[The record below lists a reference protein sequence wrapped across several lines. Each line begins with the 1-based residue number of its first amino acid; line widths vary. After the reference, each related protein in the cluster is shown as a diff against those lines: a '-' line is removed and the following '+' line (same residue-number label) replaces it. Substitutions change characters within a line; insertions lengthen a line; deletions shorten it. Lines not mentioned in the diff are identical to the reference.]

1 MTEEEVNYLGGTTF
15 KKYQK
20 AAHKTAVYPEGNG
33 IIYNT
38 LGLTSEVGE
47 VASIVSK
54 WVRGDK
60 DHINLDTISKELGD
74 VLWFVS
80 ELSYVLGLTL
90 EGIAQE
96 NLKKLKDRQERNV
109 LKGDGDE
116 R

>member
-1 MTEEEVNYLGGTTF
+1 MTTEETNYLGGVTF
-15 KKYQK
+15 RKYQE

-47 VASIVSK
+47 VVSLVSK

-60 DHINLDTISKELGD
+60 DHIDLPTISKEIGD
-74 VLWFVS
+74 VHWFVS
-80 ELSYVLGLTL
+80 ELSHVLGLSL
-90 EGIAQE
+90 EDIAQE
-96 NLKKLKDRQERNV
+96 NIKKLKDRQARNV

>member
-1 MTEEEVNYLGGTTF
+1 MTEKVNYLGGVTF
-15 KKYQK
+15 RKYQE

-47 VASIVSK
+47 VASLVSK

-60 DHINLDTISKELGD
+60 DHIELPIISKEIGD

-80 ELSYVLGLTL
+80 ELSYVLGLRL
-90 EGIAQE
+90 EDIAQE
-96 NLKKLKDRQERNV
+96 NIKKLKDRQERNV